1 MDFVLP
7 GWGKRV
13 PDLVLY
19 VGGCCCMYEA
29 MRVRAYVCLCVVC
42 QLYVWFDLLGLSAC
56 IVVASEIR
64 RREGRHAISE
74 Y

>member
-1 MDFVLP
+1 
-7 GWGKRV
+7 
-13 PDLVLY
+13 
-19 VGGCCCMYEA
+19 MYEA

-56 IVVASEIR
+56 IVVAAEIR